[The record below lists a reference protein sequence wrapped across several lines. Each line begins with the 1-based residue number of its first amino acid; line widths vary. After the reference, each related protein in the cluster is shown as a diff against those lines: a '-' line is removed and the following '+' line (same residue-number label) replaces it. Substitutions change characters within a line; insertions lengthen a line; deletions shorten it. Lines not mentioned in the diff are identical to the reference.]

1 MDEKD
6 NFTPYAVVSKAV
18 EWFKKPGYFDMKTV
32 AEKPGNELYGPEGTV
47 LGASDAYRHIVGSA
61 LYARKFGDFIAKN
74 LGDYNEWKLSE
85 QDRDVYKEES
95 EMDRI
100 NNAIGLDIAKKAK
113 TEEDVYRLAKEAI
126 EKKKAFYYDN
136 ITANRKRIETDRKKA
151 GMLN

>member
-1 MDEKD
+1 MDKNDD
-6 NFTPYAVVSKAV
+6 NFTPFAIIKDWYSRPGIFDIKEKAV
-18 EWFKKPGYFDMKTV
+18 D
-32 AEKPGNELYGPEGTV
+32 AGNKLYGSESTV

-74 LGDYNEWKLSE
+74 LGDYNEWKFSE

-95 EMDRI
+95 DMDRI

-151 GMLN
+151 SMLN